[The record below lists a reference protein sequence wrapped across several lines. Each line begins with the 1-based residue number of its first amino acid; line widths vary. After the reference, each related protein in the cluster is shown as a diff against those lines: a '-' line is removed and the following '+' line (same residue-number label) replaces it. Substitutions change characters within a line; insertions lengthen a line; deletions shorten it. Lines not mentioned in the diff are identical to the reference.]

1 MSTQNQKHTVKVS
14 EQAYQALNEVAEQRY
29 GNEDAITWS
38 GLIYELCREQ
48 GQADLSEKTDLVDN

>member
-1 MSTQNQKHTVKVS
+1 MSTKNQKRTVKIS
-14 EQAYQALNEVAEQRY
+14 EQTHQALSDIAEQRY

-48 GQADLSEKTDLVDN
+48 ESHV

>member
-1 MSTQNQKHTVKVS
+1 MPSENQKHTVKVS
-14 EQAYQALNEVAEQRY
+14 EETYQALHEVADQRY

-48 GQADLSEKTDLVDN
+48 GRADVSEKTDLVNN